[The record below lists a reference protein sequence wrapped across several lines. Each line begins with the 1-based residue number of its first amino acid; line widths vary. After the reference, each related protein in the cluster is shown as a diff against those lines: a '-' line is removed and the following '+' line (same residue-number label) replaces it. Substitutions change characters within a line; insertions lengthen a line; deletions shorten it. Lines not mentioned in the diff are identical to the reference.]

1 MAGAAELQL
10 MAGLVRTVPAES
22 RALAVSCPAAPIG
35 RVRVVGVR
43 VSALNGTM
51 VRTVMLADDSS
62 PGSWR

>member
-1 MAGAAELQL
+1 
-10 MAGLVRTVPAES
+10 
-22 RALAVSCPAAPIG
+22 
-35 RVRVVGVR
+35 VVGVR